1 MPAKANIVVTAGL
14 YILGDK
20 MIDML
25 RMLVKQANGFG
36 AKMRVYHPKSKKY
49 DYCICGQDTIGR
61 QVKMGGTAEWLYDEL
76 LKTLT
81 NYF

>member
-1 MPAKANIVVTAGL
+1 
-14 YILGDK
+14 

-25 RMLVKQANGFG
+25 RNLIKQANGFG
-36 AKMRVYHPKSKKY
+36 SRLRVYRPKSKKY
-49 DYCICGQDTIGR
+49 EYCIAGQDTIGR
-61 QVKMGGTAEWLYDEL
+61 SIKMGGTAEWLYDEL

>member
-1 MPAKANIVVTAGL
+1 
-14 YILGDK
+14 

-25 RMLVKQANGFG
+25 KMLVKQANRFG
-36 AKMRVYHPKSKKY
+36 AKMRVYRLKSKDYK
-49 DYCICGQDTIGR
+49 YCITGKDTIGR
-61 QVKMGGTAEWLYDEL
+61 DIRMEGTAEWLYDEL